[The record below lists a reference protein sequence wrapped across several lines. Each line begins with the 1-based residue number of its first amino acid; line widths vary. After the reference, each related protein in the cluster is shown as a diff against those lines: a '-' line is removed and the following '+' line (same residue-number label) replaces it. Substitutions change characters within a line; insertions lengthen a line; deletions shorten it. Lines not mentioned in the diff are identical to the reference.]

1 MTANDLN
8 LRQKQFVQTLLTSRS
23 AREAARRC
31 GIGEKTAYR
40 WLRLPPVQAALAEAE
55 SEALTAA
62 MRRLLA
68 LQDGAVDALEDLIN
82 QRGLSPFERLRA
94 VQAVF
99 DNLLRLR
106 GAASFEARLAE
117 IERRIERLQEAEH
130 GQRRTIETD

>member
-40 WLRLPPVQAALAEAE
+40 WLRLPQVQAALAEAE

-117 IERRIERLQEAEH
+117 IERRIERLQEIEH
-130 GQRRTIETD
+130 GQGRTIETN